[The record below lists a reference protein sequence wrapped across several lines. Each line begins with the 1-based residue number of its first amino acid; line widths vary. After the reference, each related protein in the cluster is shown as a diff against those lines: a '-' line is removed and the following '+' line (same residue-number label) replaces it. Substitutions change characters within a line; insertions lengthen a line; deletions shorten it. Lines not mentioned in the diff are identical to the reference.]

1 MTTLFIEHAPRVY
14 IRSRARNE
22 ERARA
27 ADVISAAACKRARG
41 ERENYSRRCGPFRIT
56 WTDVE
61 RDVNLISPHASAL
74 FVKDAVME
82 CFRKLACSDEISSG
96 LFFAVRD

>member
-41 ERENYSRRCGPFRIT
+41 ERELLSSVRPIQDYLDRRR
-56 WTDVE
+56 E
-61 RDVNLISPHASAL
+61 R
-74 FVKDAVME
+74 
-82 CFRKLACSDEISSG
+82 CKLD
-96 LFFAVRD
+96 FAARVCTVRQRRGYRVLQEVGV